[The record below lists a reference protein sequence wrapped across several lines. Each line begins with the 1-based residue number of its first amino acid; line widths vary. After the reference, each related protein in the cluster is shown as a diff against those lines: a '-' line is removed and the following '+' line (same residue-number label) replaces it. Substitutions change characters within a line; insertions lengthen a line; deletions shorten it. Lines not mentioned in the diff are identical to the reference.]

1 LDYPHYNP
9 NSDHRPLD
17 DDELDALDQQLG
29 ELPEAMNIELLD
41 GYLTGLLVS
50 PRPLAE
56 LAGSDWLPA
65 VWGGDADASSAAPFA
80 SQKQKKRLIMLVLR
94 HLHDIDTRLLLA
106 PQDWQPVFSVASA
119 DDLDLPA
126 AADTADRE
134 HGDAQDDADL
144 VDELA
149 DARDWC
155 AGFLDAC
162 ELDADGW
169 EALFD
174 DAELGPQLLP
184 IAVLGGDADLGD
196 DEDDDNDGSGKAK
209 GTDDDEVDDIAA
221 ASALL
226 ADPLEVD
233 RLSRAAAEVV
243 LLLYRRRQAG

>member
-1 LDYPHYNP
+1 
-9 NSDHRPLD
+9 
-17 DDELDALDQQLG
+17 
-29 ELPEAMNIELLD
+29 
-41 GYLTGLLVS
+41 
-50 PRPLAE
+50 
-56 LAGSDWLPA
+56 
-65 VWGGDADASSAAPFA
+65 
-80 SQKQKKRLIMLVLR
+80 
-94 HLHDIDTRLLLA
+94 
-106 PQDWQPVFSVASA
+106 VFSVASA

-126 AADTADRE
+126 AANA
-134 HGDAQDDADL
+134 GDGVDGSAPDDADL

-196 DEDDDNDGSGKAK
+196 EEGEDEGDDHDA
-209 GTDDDEVDDIAA
+209 IAA
-221 ASALL
+221 AAALL
-226 ADPLEVD
+226 VDPLEVD

-243 LLLYRRRQAG
+243 VSLYQRRQAG